1 MKNYNSQDEQNVIR
15 VGQLDIKYLH
25 EAGNGFQMGC
35 FEMLVPPGANV
46 PPPHS
51 HSENEELLY
60 VLEGM
65 LRYTVDSVTRDLKPG
80 DSMVTPRG
88 AVHGFSNPHSE
99 AARAL
104 VVLSP
109 DTIGSQYFRDVGSI
123 INAGGPPDRSKLI
136 AVMES
141 YHLVPAAPAVT
152 SHN

>member
-1 MKNYNSQDEQNVIR
+1 
-15 VGQLDIKYLH
+15 
-25 EAGNGFQMGC
+25 
-35 FEMLVPPGANV
+35 
-46 PPPHS
+46 
-51 HSENEELLY
+51 
-60 VLEGM
+60 M

-123 INAGGPPDRSKLI
+123 INAGGPHDRSKLI

-141 YHLVPAAPAVT
+141 YHLVPAAP
-152 SHN
+152 SPQ